1 MDKYN
6 LIYDIYK
13 EDIKLPLEQLFLYAC
28 GGNSHYPEW
37 AQNKILKEFKP
48 SEIIATAAK
57 MIQQENVPTGI
68 KYNIFF
74 WVLYNFGLGSNADNV
89 KDLVYSAY
97 NFNWR
102 KTHLPTNFISHIIQ
116 VINDYINYYNQQNE
130 ELIKLYGRSKHVDYI
145 IEEEEEKK

>member
-13 EDIKLPLEQLFLYAC
+13 EDIKLPLEKLFLYAA

-37 AQNKILKEFKP
+37 AQNKILKEFSP
-48 SEIIATAAK
+48 AEIISTAAK
-57 MIQQENVPTGI
+57 MIQSDEVPTGV

-74 WVLYNFGLGSNADNV
+74 WVLYNFGLGANADNV

-102 KTHLPTNFISHIIQ
+102 KTHLPTNFVSHILQ
-116 VINDYINYYNQQNE
+116 VIDDYINYYNQQNE
-130 ELIKLYGRSKHVDYI
+130 EIIRLYGRSKHVDYI
-145 IEEEEEKK
+145 IEEENKE